1 MSSPKNATTGRSGKR
16 FYSWRSENYWSVTTI
31 IGGGVPKPALLP
43 WGIKMVA
50 EGAVT
55 SRDVVA
61 AMLRKCETPEACAKG
76 DFCGRCTETIRWL
89 KGLPYAKRDAAADLG
104 TEVHVAAEAH
114 SLGKPMPPW
123 SPLVKPYMASF
134 ERFLAD
140 FQPVFTA
147 TEASVYNRTQ
157 RYAGTLDAIATLT
170 LPMQEKPVT
179 ALLDVKTGKG
189 VYSEVGLQLAAY
201 RHAEFIGLPDGSEAD
216 MPDVDGGL
224 CLHLTPDGYRLIE
237 VRCDDE
243 VFRAFLYA
251 REVFRWL
258 EETSKSVLGLA
269 YGPAA
274 PEPEDA
280 AKPRAK
286 TKEASA

>member
-1 MSSPKNATTGRSGKR
+1 MTSPRNATTGRGGKR

-31 IGGGVPKPALLP
+31 IGGGIPKPALLP

-50 EGAVT
+50 EGAVEAIENGALEGMVKT
-55 SRDVVA
+55 DRDGA
-61 AMLRKCETPEACAKG
+61 
-76 DFCGRCTETIRWL
+76 IRFL
-89 KGLPYAKRDAAADLG
+89 KGLPYAKRDSAGDLG
-104 TEVHVAAEAH
+104 TLVHAAVEAH

-140 FQPVFTA
+140 FEPEFTA

-170 LPMQEKPVT
+170 LPLQEKPTT
-179 ALLDVKTGKG
+179 ALFDVKTGKG

-201 RHAEFIGLPDGSEAD
+201 RYAEFIGLPDGSEAP
-216 MPDVDGGL
+216 MPEVDGAL
-224 CLHLTPDGYRLIE
+224 CLHLTPEGYRLIE
-237 VRCDDE
+237 VRADDE
-243 VFRAFLYA
+243 VFRSFLYA

-258 EETSKSVLGLA
+258 EETSKTVLGLEYA
-269 YGPAA
+269 PSPGEPT
-274 PEPEDA
+274 PEPTKA
-280 AKPRAK
+280 
-286 TKEASA
+286 KEATAA